1 MTKYDVQPKN
11 EERTFGTDEIIVSK
25 TDLKGRITYAN
36 DIFLSVAEFRESEV
50 LGEPHSIVRH
60 PDMPRSVFRLL
71 WDTIQI
77 KNEIFAYVKNMT
89 KGGAYYWVFAHVTPS
104 IDGAG
109 QVVGYHSNR
118 RVPERSAVA
127 KIEPIY
133 NQLLA
138 EEKRH
143 SDPKVGM
150 QAGYNML
157 VELLAS
163 QNVAYEEFVHSL

>member
-71 WDTIQI
+71 WDTIQT

-127 KIEPIY
+127 KIEPVY

-163 QNVAYEEFVHSL
+163 QNVAYEEFVHTL